1 MKILVVDD
9 KEDAR
14 YLLETLLTGHGYRV
28 ATAKDGEEALEQL
41 RADDFDLV
49 VSDIL
54 MPRMDG
60 FQLCKKIRAD
70 DALRKIRF
78 IFYTATYTHARDAEL
93 AMQLGA
99 DDFITKPAEPGAFM
113 ERMTKV
119 VESPAKHAVH
129 ESDSSVEEA
138 EVLRLYSERLV
149 AKLEERS
156 EDLQQELTRR
166 MEAEADLRRYAKR
179 LEILREIDG
188 AILEAQS
195 PKAVAEIALDGLCS
209 MLQAER
215 ASVTTVDLKAGT
227 ATVLAVRTST
237 DRPVLLLGDVFPAEA
252 LGNLDDLA
260 AGKTQKVDD
269 LRESG
274 TWTPQREKLLSG
286 GILSFFVV
294 PLRARG
300 GLIGTLN
307 VGFNDANA
315 VTEPKVQAA
324 GELANQLAIALR
336 QTQMRQDLDR
346 HAEELEQS
354 VHDLGVA
361 NEEIDASYQRLSRAL
376 SQTVEALAAAS
387 EVRDPYT
394 AGHQR
399 RVTDLAVAIAG
410 RLGLTAFQLE
420 GLRVAGLMHDIG
432 KLAIPSELLSKPS
445 RLTATEFGLIQTHP
459 EAGQSILRGIEFP
472 WPVTD
477 IVVQHHERLDGSG
490 YPHGLTGDGILKE
503 ARILAVAD
511 VVEAMASHRPYRPA
525 RGIDQALSEIRDHAG
540 EKYDADAVEVCVNL
554 IESGAFS
561 FSDELKG

>member
-1 MKILVVDD
+1 MNILVVDD

-14 YLLETLLTGHGYRV
+14 YLLETLLTGHGHRV
-28 ATAKDGEEALEQL
+28 TTAKDGEEALERL
-41 RADDFDLV
+41 HKDTFDLV

-60 FQLCKKIRAD
+60 FQLCKTIRAD
-70 DALRKIRF
+70 DALRNMRF
-78 IFYTATYTHARDAEL
+78 IFYTATYTHERDAEL

-99 DDFITKPAEPGAFM
+99 DDFITKPAEPAAFM
-113 ERMTKV
+113 ERMSKV
-119 VESPAKHAVH
+119 VDSPATQTIH
-129 ESDSSVEEA
+129 ESDAPMEEA
-138 EVLRLYSERLV
+138 DVLRSYSERLV
-149 AKLEERS
+149 AKLEERTG
-156 EDLQQELTRR
+156 DLENELKRR
-166 MEAEADLRRYAKR
+166 EAVEEDLRRYAKR
-179 LEILREIDG
+179 LEILREIDC

-195 PKAVAEIALDGLCS
+195 PTAVAKIALDGLQS
-209 MLQAER
+209 MVHAAR
-215 ASVTTVDLKAGT
+215 ASVTTIDLDTGN
-227 ATVLAVRTST
+227 ATVLAVGSSSDHPTM
-237 DRPVLLLGDVFPAEA
+237 LLGEVFPSSA
-252 LGNLDDLA
+252 LGGVEHLA
-260 AGKTQKVDD
+260 SGEMYRVDD
-269 LRESG
+269 LREIS
-274 TWTPQREKLLSG
+274 PRSANQERLLEG

-294 PLRARG
+294 PLRAKG

-307 VGFNDANA
+307 VGFDEANA
-315 VTEPKVQAA
+315 ITESTLQSAS
-324 GELANQLAIALR
+324 ELANQLAIALR
-336 QTQMRQDLDR
+336 QTQMRQELDR
-346 HAEELEQS
+346 HAHELERS

-361 NEEIDASYQRLSRAL
+361 NEEIEASYQRLARAL

-399 RVTDLAVAIAG
+399 RVTDLAVAIAEK
-410 RLGLTAFQLE
+410 LGLEAFQVE

-445 RLTATEFGLIQTHP
+445 RLTPTEFSLIQTHP

-490 YPHGLTGDGILKE
+490 YPQGLTGDEILKE

-525 RGIDQALSEIRDHAG
+525 RGIDQALSEIREHAG
-540 EKYDADAVEVCVNL
+540 ARYDEDAVTACVEL

-561 FSDELKG
+561 FSDEI

>member
-1 MKILVVDD
+1 MNILVVDD

-14 YLLETLLTGHGYRV
+14 YLLETLLTGHGHRV
-28 ATAKDGEEALEQL
+28 TTAKDGEEALERL
-41 RADDFDLV
+41 HKDTFDLV

-60 FQLCKKIRAD
+60 FQLCKTIRAD
-70 DALRKIRF
+70 DALRNMRF
-78 IFYTATYTHARDAEL
+78 IFYTATYTHERDAEL

-99 DDFITKPAEPGAFM
+99 DDFITKPAEPAAFM
-113 ERMTKV
+113 ERMSKV
-119 VESPAKHAVH
+119 VDSPATHTVH
-129 ESDSSVEEA
+129 ESDAPMEEA
-138 EVLRLYSERLV
+138 DVLRLYSERLV
-149 AKLEERS
+149 AKLEERTG
-156 EDLQQELTRR
+156 DLENELKRR
-166 MEAEADLRRYAKR
+166 EAVEEDLRRYAKR
-179 LEILREIDG
+179 LEILREIDC

-195 PKAVAEIALDGLCS
+195 PTAVAEIALDGLRN
-209 MLQAER
+209 MVHAAR
-215 ASVTTVDLKAGT
+215 ASVTTIDPDTGD
-227 ATVLAVRTST
+227 ATVLAVRSSSDHPTM
-237 DRPVLLLGDVFPAEA
+237 LLGEVFPAST
-252 LGNLDDLA
+252 LGGVEVLA
-260 AGKTQKVDD
+260 SGKTYRVDD
-269 LRESG
+269 LREVSPANPNQG
-274 TWTPQREKLLSG
+274 KLLEG
-286 GILSFFVV
+286 GILSLFVV
-294 PLRARG
+294 PLRAKG

-307 VGFNDANA
+307 VGFEETNA
-315 VTEPKVQAA
+315 VTESTLQSAS
-324 GELANQLAIALR
+324 ELANQLAIALR
-336 QTQMRQDLDR
+336 QTQMRQELDR
-346 HAEELEQS
+346 HAHELERS

-361 NEEIDASYQRLSRAL
+361 NEEIEASYQRLARAL

-399 RVTDLAVAIAG
+399 RVTDLAVAIAEK
-410 RLGLTAFQLE
+410 LGLEAFQVE

-445 RLTATEFGLIQTHP
+445 RLTPTEFSLIQTHP

-490 YPHGLTGDGILKE
+490 YPQGLTGDEILKE

-525 RGIDQALSEIRDHAG
+525 RGIDQALSEIREHAG
-540 EKYDADAVEVCVNL
+540 ARYDEDAVTACVEL

-561 FSDELKG
+561 FSDEI